1 MPASRGGLAGP
12 RRAEVLAAL
21 SIAIDLGLGLPA
33 EHVLGSARIAALLA
47 DQLDLDAG
55 QWECVYYTNLVLWI
69 GCHADSHEFSRWFGD
84 DLAMRRDSYQLD
96 WSGLPYLVYLVRR
109 TGSARPLPLRTR
121 LLLTLL
127 LTPRTRMAALIHSH
141 CQSAGLMAEHIGLDR
156 SVGEA
161 VACAFERWDGHGLP
175 EGRSGAELPLAT
187 RVVQLAEVCEVHQR
201 MHGTSG
207 ALAMAQ
213 ARSGRQFDP
222 SLVEALLRCRS
233 RI

>member
-1 MPASRGGLAGP
+1 M
-12 RRAEVLAAL
+12 
-21 SIAIDLGLGLPA
+21 
-33 EHVLGSARIAALLA
+33 
-47 DQLDLDAG
+47 
-55 QWECVYYTNLVLWI
+55 
-69 GCHADSHEFSRWFGD
+69 
-84 DLAMRRDSYQLD
+84 
-96 WSGLPYLVYLVRR
+96 
-109 TGSARPLPLRTR
+109 RTR

-141 CQSAGLMAEHIGLDR
+141 CQSAGLMAEHVGLDR

-161 VACAFERWDGHGLP
+161 VACAFERWDGNGLP

-201 MHGTSG
+201 THGTSG

-222 SLVEALLRCRS
+222 ALVEALLRCRS
-233 RI
+233 RINALPDQDVWSRALELAPDGT